1 MLAGQGGADH
11 ASGQGGSWKE
21 GGGDA
26 AGGGD
31 EEGEVN
37 SLEISEISKSSIGSQ
52 RSQKILLDPT
62 LTLTMSTLLIW
73 LKLLAILAM
82 LTLSNVHCPIR
93 DASASKNC
101 AFRNGFP

>member
-62 LTLTMSTLLIW
+62 LTLTMHYRLR
-73 LKLLAILAM
+73 
-82 LTLSNVHCPIR
+82 CPI
-93 DASASKNC
+93 
-101 AFRNGFP
+101 GFLNVQKKYSFCPLQI